1 MMLPASG
8 LNCTIHCRAHVAA
21 IAAMAM
27 LSISLDASAQAT
39 QSVTIG
45 SLIAG
50 GGKVQDLFASQ
61 EYPYFIVI
69 AADGKPFICALS
81 VDEAF
86 QFFDYRQPN
95 PPAGI
100 GSRCSELK

>member
-1 MMLPASG
+1 MLSASG
-8 LNCTIHCRAHVAA
+8 LNSTIQSRALVAA
-21 IAAMAM
+21 IAAMAI
-27 LSISLDASAQAT
+27 LSFRPDASAQAMEP
-39 QSVTIG
+39 VTIG

-50 GGKVQDLFASQ
+50 GGKFQDLFASQ
-61 EYPYFIVI
+61 EYPYFIVT